1 MNIKLF
7 LTNPKK
13 IPIGL
18 LYRFGHIIPDKTY
31 LKLLYRAFLGKRL
44 DLKNPKTFNEKLQW
58 LKLNDRRDEYTIMV
72 DKVEA
77 KKWVAERIGEEYII
91 PTIGVWERPEDIDFD
106 SLPEKFVMKTNH
118 DSGMVCIC
126 TDKSKLDRDKVRRD
140 MAISLKRDYYL
151 TGREWPYKNVN
162 RRILAEQFMVD
173 ESGYELKDYK
183 IFCFDGEPQFIQV
196 DFDRFAPT
204 GHKRNLYSTE
214 WKLLEVDYGYPSDSA
229 RNIERPSNLDTMLSF
244 ARKLSKGHRFLRTDF
259 YAINGD
265 TKFGEMTF
273 FPECGFGEFSP
284 DEWDTKLGKLI
295 KLKSPSGGEIN
306 NLKYIVHNPATTNDL
321 PDYKFMCFNGKV
333 GMCFTC
339 SERRSADGV
348 KVTFF
353 DNDWNQM
360 PFTRHYPASRHPLP
374 RPQNFEKMKSLAE
387 QLAAGTDFLRV
398 DFYEINGKIY
408 FGELTFYPGC
418 GFEEFTPDE
427 WDRKIGD
434 LIHLS
439 GTNK

>member
-214 WKLLEVDYGYPSDSA
+214 WKLLEFDYGYPSDSA

-295 KLKSPSGGEIN
+295 KLKSPSGGR
-306 NLKYIVHNPATTNDL
+306 LKWDETR
-321 PDYKFMCFNGKV
+321 PD
-333 GMCFTC
+333 
-339 SERRSADGV
+339 
-348 KVTFF
+348 
-353 DNDWNQM
+353 
-360 PFTRHYPASRHPLP
+360 PASSPAPYRVYNIGNQRPTKLMDYISCIENAIGREARKEFLP
-374 RPQNFEKMKSLAE
+374 MQPGDVYQTYADSSALAE
-387 QLAAGTDFLRV
+387 AT
-398 DFYEINGKIY
+398 
-408 FGELTFYPGC
+408 
-418 GFEEFTPDE
+418 GFKPCTKLQDGIDCTVTWF
-427 WDRKIGD
+427 KQYYG
-434 LIHLS
+434 L
-439 GTNK
+439 K